1 VILTYISVG
10 EHRTFAS
17 VARRLVSHLAPPFA
31 AMNRNFK
38 LAVHISLAALMSLL
52 TIASSQAADRA
63 ALATAAAS
71 ITKDELKTYVDVLAD
86 DTLEGRETGSRGG
99 RAAANYLFKAFEKL
113 GAAPAGEGGTYFQ
126 SFNAAS
132 RNVVAIVEGSD
143 ARLKDQAIVIGA
155 HYDHVGYGNARNSY
169 GPTGYIHNGADDNAS
184 GVAGLLE
191 VLDAVKTLPTPPR
204 RSILFA
210 CWDAEEGGLHGS
222 RHWVSKPTVPIS
234 QVVLDINMDMIGR
247 MKNGHLE
254 ILGSR
259 TAPGLR
265 RLVSEANGE
274 GPTTI
279 LFDWKLKPDSDHWPF
294 YEHRVPFLFFHTGL
308 HGDYHRPS
316 DDAHLINHDGL
327 AAATRIIFQLAM
339 QVADSESVPVFRDAA
354 RNESASSPASLE
366 QPNTFQPP
374 RFGLPFRIEPG
385 EPAKF
390 IVTALNPGSP
400 AEKSGIKPGDR
411 LLEFQGQPID
421 DEAELRLHLLAAH
434 GETTFLVKRPGNETP
449 LFFKVTPS
457 GDPIRVGIT
466 WRLDDGEPGTVI
478 VNQVIYGSAAH
489 AAGLKVGDRVYSVG
503 RRPFR
508 TQDEFVSL
516 LTTAASPLE
525 MLVERDGRLH
535 TAVLKLLEESPAAE

>member
-1 VILTYISVG
+1 
-10 EHRTFAS
+10 
-17 VARRLVSHLAPPFA
+17 
-31 AMNRNFK
+31 MNRNLK

-52 TIASSQAADRA
+52 TIASAQAADRT

-113 GAAPAGEGGTYFQ
+113 GAAPAGDGGTYFQ

-132 RNVVAIVEGSD
+132 RNVVAIVEGSN

-259 TAPGLR
+259 TAPACG
-265 RLVSEANGE
+265 V
-274 GPTTI
+274 
-279 LFDWKLKPDSDHWPF
+279 W
-294 YEHRVPFLFFHTGL
+294 
-308 HGDYHRPS
+308 
-316 DDAHLINHDGL
+316 
-327 AAATRIIFQLAM
+327 
-339 QVADSESVPVFRDAA
+339 
-354 RNESASSPASLE
+354 
-366 QPNTFQPP
+366 
-374 RFGLPFRIEPG
+374 
-385 EPAKF
+385 
-390 IVTALNPGSP
+390 
-400 AEKSGIKPGDR
+400 
-411 LLEFQGQPID
+411 
-421 DEAELRLHLLAAH
+421 
-434 GETTFLVKRPGNETP
+434 
-449 LFFKVTPS
+449 
-457 GDPIRVGIT
+457 
-466 WRLDDGEPGTVI
+466 
-478 VNQVIYGSAAH
+478 
-489 AAGLKVGDRVYSVG
+489 
-503 RRPFR
+503 
-508 TQDEFVSL
+508 
-516 LTTAASPLE
+516 
-525 MLVERDGRLH
+525 
-535 TAVLKLLEESPAAE
+535 